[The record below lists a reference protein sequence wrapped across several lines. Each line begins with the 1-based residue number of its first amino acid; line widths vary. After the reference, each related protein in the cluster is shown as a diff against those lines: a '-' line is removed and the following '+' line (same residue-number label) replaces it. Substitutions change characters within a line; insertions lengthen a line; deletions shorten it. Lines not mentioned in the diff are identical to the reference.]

1 MGKKGSGG
9 WFSTVKKK
17 VFRSSPK
24 DSKRE
29 NNISNNTAVRWQQ
42 QHDTQEVVSF
52 ENFPAESS
60 PEISHDVESTAS
72 TPGTT
77 VGERKHAMAVAIAT
91 AAAAEAAVAA
101 AQAAAKVVRLAGYNR
116 QTEEDTAAVLIQSHY
131 RGYLARRALRALKGL
146 VRLQA
151 LVRGNHVRKQAQMTM
166 KCMQAL
172 VRVQGRVR
180 ARRLQVAHDR
190 FKKQFQEEERR
201 SGMEKPNIGSTN
213 LQTEREKPKKL
224 HEVNRTSL
232 YQTPGKY
239 IQEKE
244 KSEGMMKRE
253 RALAYAYTYQR
264 QMQHTYDDETIGF
277 SVNGLDRTQW
287 GWNWL
292 DHWMSS
298 QPYTG
303 RQTGPGSSPGPG
315 LYNPPP
321 YPPFPTAAATTAGT
335 TTPDDVSEKTVEMDV
350 TTPTSLKE
358 RIIGLTDR
366 EYIDVGSYR
375 PAHKQRKSPSH
386 IPSYMIPTASAKAK
400 VRDQDTTV
408 KIQGTSFMPY
418 WNSSTKNGSIN
429 ESGCDSSSSGVVS
442 TGYPALRSPIPKMD
456 FRKPV
461 SPSQSPTGVG
471 KRGWRHDL

>member
-386 IPSYMIPTASAKAK
+386 IPSYMTPTASAKAK

-408 KIQGTSFMPY
+408 KIQ
-418 WNSSTKNGSIN
+418 
-429 ESGCDSSSSGVVS
+429 VA
-442 TGYPALRSPIPKMD
+442 TGYPGLRSPIPKMD